1 MSLIW
6 HYARGIAFLRK
17 ENLTDAK
24 EELGAIK
31 NIGKDPGLESLIANY
46 HNPTSKIYDVAVNVL
61 AGEIAAYGED
71 YERAVE
77 LLEAGVKAEKNLN
90 YSEPSAWHIPV
101 RQTLGSVLM
110 RAEMP
115 VQAEEVYRKDLE
127 INRNNGWSLTGLYN
141 SLMAQDKTNQATE
154 TKETLK
160 KVWGKADIEIS
171 DSIL

>member
-1 MSLIW
+1 MTIRYSGLLSSSTALSISGSW
-6 HYARGIAFLRK
+6 QEKTNIKPL
-17 ENLTDAK
+17 
-24 EELGAIK
+24 IK
-31 NIGKDPGLESLIANY
+31 NIGKDPGLESLIANFT
-46 HNPTSKIYDVAVNVL
+46 NPTSKIYDVAVNVL

-115 VQAEEVYRKDLE
+115 VQAE
-127 INRNNGWSLTGLYN
+127 
-141 SLMAQDKTNQATE
+141 
-154 TKETLK
+154 
-160 KVWGKADIEIS
+160 
-171 DSIL
+171 